1 MRIKLLAFLICI
13 FVYKANAQIVFS
25 ENFTAT
31 FSPSANGWFQQNN
44 STPMGS
50 GTWFQGNASVFP
62 ALNGQVNDFFACN
75 FSSQAGSPGGIS
87 NFLITPTLNL
97 VNGAVFRFYT
107 RTSSTS
113 ASVYPDRLQ
122 LLMSQGSGTGS
133 IGSGTAAVGTFTD
146 VLVDIN
152 PNLSPAGYPFVW
164 SAVTGTVA
172 GVTGTVVGRFA
183 FRYFVSD
190 GGPNGTNSDYIG
202 IDSVTY
208 TMPCPQSVF
217 YIVPTSTAICSG
229 ESALLTAVTTL
240 TNAPTSYSWSNGQ
253 TASSIVVSPQNTS
266 TYTLYAQN
274 SYGCVGNK
282 SVTLVV
288 NPNPVVT
295 ASASTHSVCAGGAVI
310 LSAAGAS
317 TYAWSGAVIAS
328 SNTVNYLSQ
337 LPGNYSFSVTG
348 TSNAGCVGNA
358 SVSLLVHA
366 NPIVSATS
374 TQTYVCPNTNVV
386 LSVLGADTYV
396 WSGPWWSTS
405 NTFTYNSGSPTPN
418 GSVKQ
423 FTVVGTSTL
432 TSCTASAALTL
443 SVYSNC
449 SGLSEAITGAEGV
462 SVFPNP
468 FTDELRVIRAEGG
481 RVELYNMFGQLVTAW
496 KAVAIDERII
506 TSEFSKGI
514 YFLKVY
520 DKEGAKI
527 KTVRLEK
534 N

>member
-1 MRIKLLAFLICI
+1 MRIKLLIFLNCF
-13 FVYKANAQIVFS
+13 FVYRANAQIVFS

-113 ASVYPDRLQ
+113 PSVYPDRLQ

-146 VLVDIN
+146 LLVDLN

-172 GVTGTVVGRFA
+172 GITGTVVGRFA
-183 FRYFVSD
+183 FRYFVSN

-274 SYGCVGNK
+274 SYGCVGNQ
-282 SVTLVV
+282 SITLVV

-295 ASASTHSVCAGGAVI
+295 ASASTHSVCAGGTVI
-310 LSAAGAS
+310 LSAAGAA
-317 TYAWSGAVIAS
+317 TYAWSGAVTTS
-328 SNTVNYLSQ
+328 SNTFNYPTQ

-348 TSNAGCVGNA
+348 TSSAGCVGNS
-358 SVSLLVHA
+358 SVSVLVHP

-386 LSVLGADTYV
+386 LSALGADTYV
-396 WSGPWWSTS
+396 WSGPWWSIA
-405 NTFTYNSGSPTPN
+405 NTFTYNSGSPTST
-418 GSVKQ
+418 GSIKQ
-423 FTVVGTSTL
+423 FTVVGTTIL
-432 TSCTASAALTL
+432 TSCTASAAVTL

-449 SGLSEAITGAEGV
+449 SGLSEAITGAEDF

-468 FTDELRVIRAEGG
+468 FTDELRVVGAEGG
-481 RVELYNMFGQLVTAW
+481 RVEICNTLGQ
-496 KAVAIDERII
+496 AVIMRE
-506 TSEFSKGI
+506 SEQEQSIPTHELPRGI

-520 DKEGAKI
+520 DTTGARIKI
-527 KTVRLEK
+527 VTLQK

>member
-1 MRIKLLAFLICI
+1 MRIKLPALLFCLFTCS
-13 FVYKANAQIVFS
+13 VNAQIVFS

-44 STPMGS
+44 SVPMGS
-50 GTWFQGNASVFP
+50 GTWFQGSTSVFP
-62 ALNGQVNDFFACN
+62 AFNGQPNDFFACN
-75 FSSQAGSPGGIS
+75 FSSQANSPGGIS

-113 ASVYPDRLQ
+113 PSVYPDRLQ

-146 VLVDIN
+146 LLLDIN

-164 SAVTGTVA
+164 SAFTGTVA

-217 YIVPTSTAICSG
+217 YIVPTSTAICLG

-253 TASSIVVSPQNTS
+253 TAASIVVSPQNT
-266 TYTLYAQN
+266 TNYTLYAQN
-274 SYGCVGNK
+274 SYGCVGNQ

-295 ASASTHSVCAGGAVI
+295 ASASAQSVCAGGSVI
-310 LSAAGAS
+310 LSAAGAD
-317 TYAWSGAVIAS
+317 TYAWSGAVTTS
-328 SNTVNYLSQ
+328 SNTINYLSQ

-348 TSNAGCVGNA
+348 TSSAGCVGNA
-358 SVSLLVHA
+358 SVSILVHP

-374 TQTYVCPNTNVV
+374 TQTYVCPNTAVV
-386 LSVLGADTYV
+386 LSASGADTYV

-405 NTFTYNSGSPTPN
+405 NTFTFNSGSPTSN

-423 FTVVGTSTL
+423 FTVVGTSAL

-449 SGLSEAITGAEGV
+449 SGLSEAVTGAEGI

-468 FTDELRVIRAEGG
+468 FTDELKVIGTEGG
-481 RVELYNMFGQLVTAW
+481 HVEICNALGQVVITRRYQREEN
-496 KAVAIDERII
+496 VATHELP
-506 TSEFSKGI
+506 KGI

-520 DKEGAKI
+520 NQTGESI
-527 KTVRLEK
+527 KSVTLQK